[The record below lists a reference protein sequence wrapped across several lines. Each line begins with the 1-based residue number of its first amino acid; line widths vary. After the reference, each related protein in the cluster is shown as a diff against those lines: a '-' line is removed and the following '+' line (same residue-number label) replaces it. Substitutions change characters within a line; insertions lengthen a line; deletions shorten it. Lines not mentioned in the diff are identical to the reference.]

1 MGSTV
6 GRFIL
11 NHELKP
17 GTWEHPAPES
27 NKKSRRGEYPGVFTA
42 PAYSSTS
49 PPALPGCPLSSRPTT
64 ST

>member
-17 GTWEHPAPES
+17 GTWEHPAPRS
-27 NKKSRRGEYPGVFTA
+27 KKKAGAVNTPGIHRAGLLVNKPPGTA
-42 PAYSSTS
+42 G
-49 PPALPGCPLSSRPTT
+49 LPFV
-64 ST
+64 